1 MSPATTE
8 PAAPA
13 MKAAPAQ
20 PEAAPAKEVEG
31 KIKSMDRSRT
41 KVTLEDGTTL
51 TIPSSLK
58 AARGA
63 LTKGARV
70 KATYEEKGGQ
80 KVVTSLEV
88 RL

>member
-1 MSPATTE
+1 
-8 PAAPA
+8 
-13 MKAAPAQ
+13 
-20 PEAAPAKEVEG
+20 
-31 KIKSMDRSRT
+31 MDRSRT